1 MLKEK
6 LNLEIKRALENK
18 LKDAQ
23 FAAKQAHDAAIDD
36 QSVAET
42 QYDTLAIE
50 SAYLAEGQSRR
61 IEQYRDELI
70 QLEHFMEKL
79 TQTQLALNAEGSIMN
94 SIPSINKVKVGDV
107 VIIAAVDESDSQ
119 LAEPLKHYYLMPIAA
134 GLEIS
139 QELDSKTICFTV
151 ITPQSPLGKRLLGC
165 ELDEEIELSFNA
177 QSRLGEIIE
186 IS

>member
-6 LNLEIKRALENK
+6 LNLEIKRVLAHK
-18 LKDAQ
+18 LKEAEY
-23 FAAKQAHDAAIDD
+23 AAKQAHDAAIDD

-61 IEQYRDELI
+61 IEQYRDELM
-70 QLEHFMEKL
+70 QLDHVIEKL
-79 TQTQLALNAEGSIMN
+79 ARAHSSLPATSSIMN
-94 SIPSINKVKVGDV
+94 GQNKVKVGDLV
-107 VIIAAVDESDSQ
+107 TITVLDEYGNES
-119 LAEPLKHYYLMPIAA
+119 AEQLKHYYLMPIAP

-139 QELDSKTICFTV
+139 QTVDSKARCFTV
-151 ITPQSPLGKRLLGC
+151 ITPQSPLGARLLGC
-165 ELDEEIELSFNA
+165 ELDEEIELSFSA
-177 QSRLGEIIE
+177 QSLIGEITE

>member
-1 MLKEK
+1 MLKEQ
-6 LNLEIKRALENK
+6 LNLTIKRVLEDK
-18 LKDAQ
+18 LKGAQ

-61 IEQYRDELI
+61 IEQYHDELI
-70 QLEHFMEKL
+70 QLERVIEKL
-79 TQTQLALNAEGSIMN
+79 SREHSAPHAQDSIIIN
-94 SIPSINKVKVGDV
+94 SNKVKIGELVT
-107 VIIAAVDESDSQ
+107 IAAIDENRSESS
-119 LAEPLKHYYLMPIAA
+119 EPLKHYYLMPIAA

-139 QELDSKTICFTV
+139 LDMDSKTICFTV

-165 ELDEEIELSFNA
+165 ELGEEVELSFNA